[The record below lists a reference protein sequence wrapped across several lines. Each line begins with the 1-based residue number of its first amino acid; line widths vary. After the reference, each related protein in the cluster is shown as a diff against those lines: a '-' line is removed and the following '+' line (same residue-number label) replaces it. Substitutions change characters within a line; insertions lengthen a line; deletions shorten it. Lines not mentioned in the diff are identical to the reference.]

1 MTESN
6 RFSMDEFAT
15 PAESGPAPESDAVAE
30 DWRDDLDVSADAE
43 ALGEEDLVGRAGLPL
58 QPGMPPVDDDE
69 PIIEA
74 LREVHDPEIPVNIY
88 DLGLIYDILRSED
101 GDVKIR
107 MTLTAPG
114 CPVAGELPTE
124 VAETVARVRGVGVV
138 EVYLVWDP
146 PWSPD
151 QMSEAARML
160 LDYF

>member
-6 RFSMDEFAT
+6 RFSMDEFSA
-15 PAESGPAPESDAVAE
+15 PAEDKDETSAAE
-30 DWRDDLDVSADAE
+30 DWGDEIDASADAE
-43 ALGEEDLVGRAGLPL
+43 ALGSEDLVGRAGLPL
-58 QPGMPPVDDDE
+58 QPGLPPLADDE

-151 QMSEAARML
+151 NMSEAARMI

>member
-15 PAESGPAPESDAVAE
+15 PAEGGPAPETETAE
-30 DWRDDLDVSADAE
+30 DWRDDLDASADAD
-43 ALGEEDLVGRAGLPL
+43 ALGNEDLVGRAGLPL

-124 VAETVARVRGVGVV
+124 VAESVARVRGVGVV